1 MAELIIPASLR
12 EAHRKGLARL
22 HATGEGRL
30 LGRRLEMMAQ
40 RADGSEFPVELT
52 ITRISADGPPLYT
65 GYVRDITERRR
76 AEEERAEMLTR
87 ERESRAA
94 AERAAERSR
103 FLAEAGA
110 LLASS
115 LDYEVTLGSVAR
127 LTIPRIADSC
137 IVDLFN
143 DDGTLKRVA
152 VGGWDAEKEGL
163 TRNFAERYPPDPEG
177 PHPIMKVRRTGRSEL
192 IPEVSDEVLTRAIRT
207 AEHLAQLRA
216 LGLRSALVV
225 PLRARDHVLGALTL
239 VSTKPGRR
247 YGAEDVAFAEDL
259 GYRAALAIEN
269 ALLYREAHAANR
281 MKDEFLATLS
291 HELRTP
297 LTSILGWVRML
308 RMGSVAGHRVAHGLE
323 VVERNATAQARL
335 IDDLLDVSRAIR
347 GGVQL
352 HIRALRLSSVVAAA
366 VDTVRPSALARSIA
380 LHVEVA
386 PAAEDVAGDPD
397 RLQQVFWNLLS
408 NAVRFTPPG
417 GRVSIV
423 ALRAPTGVRVAVSDT
438 GPGIAPEL
446 LPHVF
451 ERFRQGESRGRLPRG
466 GLGLGLAIVRHLVE
480 MHGGTVEATSSATD
494 SGATGA
500 TFTVTLPAGETV
512 GAGQP

>member
-1 MAELIIPASLR
+1 
-12 EAHRKGLARL
+12 
-22 HATGEGRL
+22 
-30 LGRRLEMMAQ
+30 
-40 RADGSEFPVELT
+40 
-52 ITRISADGPPLYT
+52 
-65 GYVRDITERRR
+65 
-76 AEEERAEMLTR
+76 
-87 ERESRAA
+87 
-94 AERAAERSR
+94 
-103 FLAEAGA
+103 
-110 LLASS
+110 
-115 LDYEVTLGSVAR
+115 
-127 LTIPRIADSC
+127 
-137 IVDLFN
+137 
-143 DDGTLKRVA
+143 
-152 VGGWDAEKEGL
+152 
-163 TRNFAERYPPDPEG
+163 
-177 PHPIMKVRRTGRSEL
+177 
-192 IPEVSDEVLTRAIRT
+192 
-207 AEHLAQLRA
+207 
-216 LGLRSALVV
+216 
-225 PLRARDHVLGALTL
+225 
-239 VSTKPGRR
+239 
-247 YGAEDVAFAEDL
+247 
-259 GYRAALAIEN
+259 
-269 ALLYREAHAANR
+269 
-281 MKDEFLATLS
+281 
-291 HELRTP
+291 
-297 LTSILGWVRML
+297 
-308 RMGSVAGHRVAHGLE
+308 VAGHRVAHGLE

-352 HIRALRLSSVVAAA
+352 RIRALRLSSVLAAA

-380 LHVEVA
+380 LHIEVA

-480 MHGGTVEATSSATD
+480 LHGGTVEATNTATD

-512 GAGQP
+512 GAGRP